1 MFQFINNITR
11 EDIWRDGLILN
22 DGTYTFAS
30 NLAGFYF
37 QWEYLT
43 GNDNTNICKD
53 NCKQTF
59 GSSDEIKQNNNIDY
73 NNVVSLQKVT
83 EKDSDCL
90 RNLRPKNV
98 KKPIKVNLNTKS
110 ISNKFDQPK
119 LFLQGKIDILIV
131 TETILYSTFSTSQ
144 FMIDGHSEPYCFHWN
159 RNGGGVLIHIREDK
173 LSNLLADRKLLYDI
187 EEIFELN

>member
-1 MFQFINNITR
+1 MIIQIYVRIIANRRLAHLMKLNKIITSIITTLWAFKR
-11 EDIWRDGLILN
+11 
-22 DGTYTFAS
+22 
-30 NLAGFYF
+30 
-37 QWEYLT
+37 
-43 GNDNTNICKD
+43 
-53 NCKQTF
+53 
-59 GSSDEIKQNNNIDY
+59 
-73 NNVVSLQKVT
+73 LQKRIPIVYVI
-83 EKDSDCL
+83 SD
-90 RNLRPKNV
+90 RKMWKNQS
-98 KKPIKVNLNTKS
+98 KS

-159 RNGGGVLIHIREDK
+159 RNSGGVLIHIREDK